1 MTLGKVKWFNNQK
14 GYGFI
19 LLEDGREVFAH
30 YTNIESEGYKT
41 LAENQTVEFDLE
53 DSERGLAA
61 KHIKVV

>member
-1 MTLGKVKWFNNQK
+1 MTLGKVKWFNNTK

-19 LLEDGREVFAH
+19 LLDDGSEVFAH
-30 YTNIESEGYKT
+30 YTNIESDGYKT
-41 LAENQTVEFDLE
+41 LSENQTVEFELE